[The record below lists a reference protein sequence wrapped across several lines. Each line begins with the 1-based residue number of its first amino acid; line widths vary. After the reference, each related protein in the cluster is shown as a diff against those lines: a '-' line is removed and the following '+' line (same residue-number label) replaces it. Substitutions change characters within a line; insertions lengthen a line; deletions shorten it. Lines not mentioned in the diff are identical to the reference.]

1 MSSETVD
8 TGRRR
13 FLTATTTVVGGA
25 GVVALAIPFIESW
38 QPSARAQ
45 AAGVPVD
52 VDVSQ
57 LQPGQKIEV
66 AWRGQPVFVIRR
78 TAAAMAQLSKND
90 PRLKDPNS
98 DESEQPD
105 YAKNESR
112 SRRGEYL
119 VIVAICTHLG
129 CVPLFVPE
137 MKAQPFDSNWPGGF
151 FCPCHKSRF
160 DMAARVFQNVPA
172 PTNLRVP
179 PHAFSADGNSL
190 TVGVD
195 KV

>member
-1 MSSETVD
+1 MSSDTVD

-13 FLTATTTVVGGA
+13 FLTATTSVVGGA
-25 GVVALAIPFIESW
+25 GVVALAIPFLESW
-38 QPSARAQ
+38 EPSARAQ

-52 VDVSQ
+52 LDVSQ
-57 LQPGQKIEV
+57 MQPGQKIEV

-78 TAAAMAQLSKND
+78 TQAAMAQLSKND
-90 PRLKDPNS
+90 PRLKDPDSKDS
-98 DESEQPD
+98 DQPE
-105 YAKNESR
+105 YARNEAR

-129 CVPLFVPE
+129 CVPLFRPE
-137 MKAQPFDSNWPGGF
+137 VKPEPFDPNWPGGF

-172 PTNLRVP
+172 PKNLRVP
-179 PHAFSADGNSL
+179 PHVFSADGNLL
-190 TVGVD
+190 TVGAD